1 MSRIFVYSRVST
13 IEQESLNQ
21 LDEIKAAGFNVE
33 PHRVV
38 IEIVSGSMTMTRRSR
53 FSSLLDKM
61 KQGDTLIVATLDS
74 LGRDATDV
82 GITVA
87 KLKQEGIRV
96 YCLALGC
103 VNLTSSA
110 GRLTMSVIDAVA
122 QLERNLL
129 IEKTQSGL
137 VQTKT
142 GEKILSRPPTLSHDQ
157 QKIIR
162 QRLAGGESA
171 SVIARD
177 MKTSRQII
185 MLLDMFRSR
194 SR

>member
-1 MSRIFVYSRVST
+1 
-13 IEQESLNQ
+13 
-21 LDEIKAAGFNVE
+21 
-33 PHRVV
+33 
-38 IEIVSGSMTMTRRSR
+38 
-53 FSSLLDKM
+53 
-61 KQGDTLIVATLDS
+61 
-74 LGRDATDV
+74 
-82 GITVA
+82 
-87 KLKQEGIRV
+87 
-96 YCLALGC
+96 
-103 VNLTSSA
+103 
-110 GRLTMSVIDAVA
+110 MSVIDAVA

-129 IEKTQSGL
+129 IETTQSGL

-142 GEKILSRPPTLSHDQ
+142 EGKTLGRPPTLSHDQ